1 MQNFRRAAARLAALL
16 VLGLAAGGVQAQATR
31 TWVSGTGDDVNP
43 CSLTAPCKTFAGAIS
58 KTASGGQISVLNP
71 GGYGTLTITKP
82 ITVEGFGLGASTL
95 SSSVN
100 AFVINIASPAAGD
113 RVVLRNLQI
122 DGAGTTIGTNGIRVL
137 SGTPVLVENVSIQ
150 NLSGAGIDL
159 APSAA
164 ASVVLRNVTISRA
177 ATGIRV
183 NAPAVSAQVAA
194 TNVQIAQATTG
205 VSVTGPNAVVALSD
219 SSISFTD
226 TAIVTATGGQVQSF
240 GDNRLFGNTNAS
252 GPTSEIGEQ

>member
-1 MQNFRRAAARLAALL
+1 MQTFHRAAARLAAFL
-16 VLGLAAGGVQAQATR
+16 VLAFAAAGAQAQATR

-82 ITVEGFGLGASTL
+82 ITVDGLGQGGSTL

-100 AFVINIASPAAGD
+100 GFVVNIQAPAAGD

-122 DGAGTTIGTNGIRVL
+122 DGAGTTLGVDGIRVL
-137 SGTPVLVENVSIQ
+137 SATPVLVEDVTIQ
-150 NLSGAGIDL
+150 NISGDGIDV
-159 APSAA
+159 APTIAG
-164 ASVVLRNVTISRA
+164 ASVVLRDVTISRA
-177 ATGIRV
+177 GTGIRV
-183 NAPAVSAQVAA
+183 NTAAEASVIAERVA
-194 TNVQIAQATTG
+194 IAQSTTG
-205 VSVTGPNAVVALSD
+205 VSVTGASAVVALSD

-226 TAIVTATGGQVQSF
+226 TAIVTANGGQVQSY
-240 GDNRLFGNTNAS
+240 GNNRLFGNTNAS